1 MKTRFLFTAAAVTAI
16 SVMFAACS
24 KTEKAQ
30 TESQSQQM
38 PPKQSQMPPQGN
50 PHAAAVPNTVAGITW
65 LTPEGWA
72 SGGDRPMRI
81 ATYLIDPADGKAECA
96 VFYFGSGQGG
106 DVDANLARWIRQ
118 VAQPDGSDSQAKAKH
133 GTIASECCEIKTI
146 EVEGTYMFSAGPM
159 MQVQEERPDYIL
171 LGGIAPAPEG
181 NVFFKLTGPKAKA
194 EQWRASFSALL
205 KSIKKTTS

>member
-1 MKTRFLFTAAAVTAI
+1 MKTRFLFTTAAVTAI
-16 SVMFAACS
+16 SVMFAACT

-30 TESQSQQM
+30 TETQTQQV
-38 PPKQSQMPPQGN
+38 PEQQSQMPPQGN

-106 DVDANLARWIRQ
+106 DVDANIARWIRQ

-146 EVEGTYMFSAGPM
+146 EVDGTYLFSAGPM

-181 NVFFKLTGPKAKA
+181 NVFFKLTGPKIKA
-194 EQWRASFSALL
+194 EQWRASFNALL